1 MSERIS
7 QSTRTGSFPPK
18 KRGSVS
24 ISGGQMRETARV
36 NLQSGNFAAPIVCV
50 CGLHWPFLLPS
61 IARSF
66 PVGQL
71 VLLLVRKYSLRPPS
85 SQLRSSHRNCLL
97 LLSLRRKMPTIFC
110 RVHQSEKEPRDE

>member
-66 PVGQL
+66 PVGHL
-71 VLLLVRKYSLRPPS
+71 VLLLVRNDSLREPS
-85 SQLRSSHRNCLL
+85 SLLSSSRRIHLL
-97 LLSLRRKMPTIFC
+97 L
-110 RVHQSEKEPRDE
+110 V